1 MVHDSTRIALPP
13 LVTGPARAVGLKSS
27 PGPGP
32 PWTHGTELTFR
43 GELHDQC
50 LAAHRAYLKIQW
62 AILQHSK
69 PSVERQ
75 PPINDPGLDAV
86 VHDSVCTFLDACAI
100 VSKLLNPAPAQ
111 RDPERAAR
119 AIARGDTTGRS
130 LGWSRTKSSCR
141 ATCGTP

>member
-1 MVHDSTRIALPP
+1 ML
-13 LVTGPARAVGLKSS
+13 GS
-27 PGPGP
+27 P
-32 PWTHGTELTFR
+32 
-43 GELHDQC
+43 
-50 LAAHRAYLKIQW
+50 RAYLKIQW

-100 VSKLLNPAPAQ
+100 VSKLLNPAP
-111 RDPERAAR
+111 
-119 AIARGDTTGRS
+119 RGETRGVPLVPSPVVTLSGRS